1 MKEIS
6 IVWTDDLA
14 VGIQEIDDQ
23 HRRLFT
29 LLSDFYTSL
38 QKGAGREIQ
47 AKMLEDL
54 MTHAGEHF
62 REEESYL
69 QNHPDFT
76 HHRQQHY
83 GFIKQMNQFERDYLH
98 GGITLAVDVVNYVA
112 DWLQTHISDVDK
124 HQFLDLK

>member
-1 MKEIS
+1 M
-6 IVWTDDLA
+6 A